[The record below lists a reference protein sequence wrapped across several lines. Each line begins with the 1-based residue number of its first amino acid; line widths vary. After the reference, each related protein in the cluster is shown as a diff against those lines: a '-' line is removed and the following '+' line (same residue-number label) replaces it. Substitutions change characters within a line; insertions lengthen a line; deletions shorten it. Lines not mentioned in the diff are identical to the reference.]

1 MAGDISGT
9 DLIEA
14 RLRAVTGY
22 RPTPSE
28 MDAIADLVE
37 TAERPFDL
45 GAVTGEDPAAHFLP
59 VRPAAGTGPA

>member
-22 RPTPSE
+22 QPTPSE
-28 MDAIADLVE
+28 MDAIAGLVE

-45 GAVTGEDPAAHFLP
+45 GAVTGEDPAVHFLP
-59 VRPAAGTGPA
+59 VRPAAGTDPA